1 MVIYRKWV
9 CLNAIYTVTYSI
21 CVPAEHHSSTEEE
34 SGAGCGYCLGQLARA
49 SDAFKRREQGHHEVT
64 EFNLHGLLGLRLSLR
79 LLCPWVYERPP
90 GGCFGVFQKLH
101 RDVSWLSR
109 PKHGWEGEECWW
121 GHLGRRW
128 GVGVCGGI
136 DSASPVKSASAA
148 FNALMPF
155 LRAAA

>member
-1 MVIYRKWV
+1 MLFTRSRTVCVSLPNTTLLPKRKV
-9 CLNAIYTVTYSI
+9 EPAVAIVSVSLP
-21 CVPAEHHSSTEEE
+21 VPPALSS
-34 SGAGCGYCLGQLARA
+34 
-49 SDAFKRREQGHHEVT
+49 EQGHHEVT

-79 LLCPWVYERPP
+79 LLCPWVYKRPP

-101 RDVSWLSR
+101 RDVSCLSH

-121 GHLGRRW
+121 GHLGHRW
-128 GVGVCGGI
+128 GLGLCGGYPPGFPP
-136 DSASPVKSASAA
+136 PVESASAA